1 MAGLVG
7 VPDVDIN
14 FIEAKG
20 GETFK
25 LGPITCRVLEDGSH
39 TGNLLLQAFLTRA
52 DFFADMFEN
61 H

>member
-7 VPDVDIN
+7 VPNVDIE

-39 TGNLLLQAFLTRA
+39 TGKRSQKY
-52 DFFADMFEN
+52 DFGQDCF

>member
-52 DFFADMFEN
+52 DFFR
-61 H
+61 